1 MKEQLLNGESFV
13 YSSDTDVLDFFY
25 SSKFQKYYV
34 VFNAKCM
41 RCTKAF
47 GRAKKT
53 VDSLIEKYNL
63 QKSYEN

>member
-13 YSSDTDVLDFFY
+13 YSSDEDVLDFFY

-34 VFNAKCM
+34 VFNGKCM
-41 RCTKAF
+41 NCTKAF

-53 VDSLIEKYNL
+53 ADSLIEKYNL